1 MIMQQA
7 SGHERAGHPRG
18 AIKLLMQDVA
28 IAELGI
34 RSLPLKPL
42 PRRHFSAAFRQRR
55 RRLRRLPRAE
65 RIFAAEP
72 RHVQV
77 SNSRF
82 NSPFKILPLGLRG
95 NGSGQ
100 KASFT
105 GTLEAERIAA
115 PKSRNSASG
124 A

>member
-1 MIMQQA
+1 MISCSA
-7 SGHERAGHPRG
+7 RAPRFG
-18 AIKLLMQDVA
+18 
-28 IAELGI
+28 
-34 RSLPLKPL
+34 SLEKGRAPL
-42 PRRHFSAAFRQRR
+42 SAAFRQRR

-95 NGSGQ
+95 HGSGQ
-100 KASFT
+100 NATFT
-105 GTLEAERIAA
+105 GTLKAA
-115 PKSRNSASG
+115 RRAATNSRNSASVALEAG
-124 A
+124 LGGTTAHGY